1 MAMHVQSTTA
11 FRGERGGGEISRLT
25 FLGVCGGAGGA
36 GQGRGGGTGGAR
48 LIGSCIAG
56 RKNHDGTRHDSRA
69 VPRAGSAVTNCDG
82 LLRCGMREQRPARGS
97 AVCNLHCR
105 VRGRRC
111 DRRLAATLP
120 STDGWREG
128 GRARAPAAPATSG
141 GGQGDT
147 KKKTRSTVRHHPPLR
162 MRICHVD
169 VCEARDCCSVP
180 PSRLFSTLPRPLV
193 PPFLR
198 SFRHS
203 FLAELCAERLAA
215 AFVQWFVAETELT
228 GARRGRRTGSQ
239 ARTGRSNWRWWSDP
253 SPSPVPSPTPTPH
266 TTQPSRTPFVLLPGC
281 GEYQLYSSLC
291 VGGGGG
297 EGGRGGEGRGGE

>member
-25 FLGVCGGAGGA
+25 FLGVRGGAGGA
-36 GQGRGGGTGGAR
+36 GGQGRGGGTGGAR

-56 RKNHDGTRHDSRA
+56 RKNHDGTLHDSRA

-147 KKKTRSTVRHHPPLR
+147 KKKH
-162 MRICHVD
+162 
-169 VCEARDCCSVP
+169 AP
-180 PSRLFSTLPRPLV
+180 PSATTRHCGCGYATWMCAKPEIAAPSLPPVCSPPSPAPSFLPSFVPSAIPSLPNCALKGSLPR
-193 PPFLR
+193 
-198 SFRHS
+198 SS
-203 FLAELCAERLAA
+203 NGS
-215 AFVQWFVAETELT
+215 W
-228 GARRGRRTGSQ
+228 RRR
-239 ARTGRSNWRWWSDP
+239 N
-253 SPSPVPSPTPTPH
+253 
-266 TTQPSRTPFVLLPGC
+266 
-281 GEYQLYSSLC
+281 
-291 VGGGGG
+291 
-297 EGGRGGEGRGGE
+297 